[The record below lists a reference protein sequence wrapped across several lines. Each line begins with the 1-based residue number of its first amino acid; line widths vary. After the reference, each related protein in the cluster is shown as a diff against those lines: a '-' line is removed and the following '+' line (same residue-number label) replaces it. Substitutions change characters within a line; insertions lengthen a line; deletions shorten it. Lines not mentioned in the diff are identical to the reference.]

1 MKFKLSILITG
12 KIIWIFNEVMMKEK
26 IEYSLGRNK
35 FDNLPEQFSVDT
47 FEEFIDHILKVRG
60 KAKGE
65 IYFSSAFNYGEHDDL
80 DRFSESGHY
89 RLKKLAKCKKFLAL
103 DFDWFEDF
111 STMEKVLKT
120 IGIFKGI
127 GYTTWSHTT
136 TNPRLRAVLQL
147 DRLVNPSES
156 VEIGLAIQR
165 YIERQHG
172 ASIKL
177 DKSVYSPEHMIYGPS
192 PDATIYNLEG
202 EIINVDNAIATWLK
216 KNEITNIKDDQS
228 SHSKLIAESLDKTL
242 KRIDFSDEPTWSDV
256 ANILARVYGEEG
268 RNIFIKFSE
277 GKYSNKGYSNFDRSE
292 VDARYDRALREAKIR
307 KTGFGITRLCELANL
322 TIADVDFEDTSTELI
337 FRNVDSKNRPY
348 QVTEN
353 IAALLDCKNIMIR
366 YNQIKKKTEID
377 IPNFKCASDEKD
389 NAALTYIT
397 DLAIKAGLSAA
408 RVDEMTLNIAAQRP
422 YCPVQEYIE
431 SNSWDGQDRL
441 TPFINQI
448 HSSDQVMC
456 ELICRKWLIQA
467 VAAIYEEKGLNSSG
481 VLVITGKQGIGKTRF
496 FKDLTHE
503 ISDVFLEGAILSPSD
518 KDSVLTICSNWI
530 VELGE
535 LDATFK
541 KSDIAQLKAFLT
553 KNTDTVR
560 KPYAKKDSIYPRRTV
575 FAGTV
580 NNFECLND
588 PTGNRRFWV
597 IDVDAIKRDP
607 LINYQQLWAQIK
619 NLYDQGE
626 DWHFSHA
633 EQTKLD
639 LYSKQFLINDIAVEK
654 LLRKYDFVNATKW
667 EQKTMSD
674 ICSVIFLDNPTKGDM
689 QRMAAAIREFNGN
702 QKPKKTNGINYHFVP
717 L

>member
-1 MKFKLSILITG
+1 
-12 KIIWIFNEVMMKEK
+12 MKEK

-89 RLKKLAKCKKFLAL
+89 RLKKLAKPKKFLAL

-111 STMEKVLKT
+111 STMERVLGT

-127 GYTTWSHTT
+127 GYTTWSHTP

-147 DRLVNPSES
+147 DRLVNSSES
-156 VEIGLAIQR
+156 VEIGLAIQK
-165 YIERQHG
+165 YIEKQHG

-192 PDATIYNLEG
+192 PGAIIYEFKG
-202 EIINVDNAIATWLK
+202 EIINVDNAIATWLT
-216 KNEITNIKDDQS
+216 KNEIANISDDAL
-228 SHSKLIAESLDKTL
+228 SHKKLTEESLDKTL
-242 KRIDFSDEPTWSDV
+242 KRINYTDEPTWSDV
-256 ANILARVYGEEG
+256 ANILARVYGEDA
-268 RNIFIKFSE
+268 RNKFIKFSE
-277 GKYSNKGYSNFDRSE
+277 GKYANKSYSKFNISE
-292 VDARYDRALREAKIR
+292 VNGRYDRALREARTR

-322 TIADVDFEDTSTELI
+322 SFSEVTFEGTSSDLI
-337 FRNVDSKNRPY
+337 FPNVDSKNRPL

-353 IAALLDCKNIMIR
+353 IAALLDHKNILAR
-366 YNQIKKKTEID
+366 YNQIKKKIEID

-397 DLAIKAGLSAA
+397 DEAIKAGLSST
-408 RVDEMTLNIAAQRP
+408 RIDEMTLNIAVQRP
-422 YCPVQEYIE
+422 YCPVRDYIE
-431 SNSWDGQDRL
+431 SSPWDGLDHISL
-441 TPFINQI
+441 FVSQI
-448 HSSDQVMC
+448 YSSDQSMC

-467 VAAIYEEKGLNSSG
+467 VAAIYEAKGLNSSG
-481 VLVITGKQGIGKTRF
+481 VLVITGSQGIGKTRL
-496 FKDLTHE
+496 FKDLTQE
-503 ISDVFLEGAILSPSD
+503 INEVFLEGAILNPSD

-597 IDVDAIKRDP
+597 IDVDAIKRDSS
-607 LINYQQLWAQIK
+607 INYQQLWAQIK
-619 NLYDQGE
+619 NIYDQGE
-626 DWHFSHA
+626 SWHFSTS

-639 LYSKQFLINDIAVEK
+639 IYSKQFLINDLAVEK
-654 LLRKYDFVNATKW
+654 LLRHYDFANASKW
-667 EQKTMSD
+667 VQKTMSE
-674 ICSVIFLDNPTKGDM
+674 ICSAIYLDKPSKGDM
-689 QRMAAAIREFNGN
+689 QRMAATIREFNGN
-702 QKPKKTNGINYHFVP
+702 QKPRKTNGINYHFVP
-717 L
+717 FE

>member
-1 MKFKLSILITG
+1 M
-12 KIIWIFNEVMMKEK
+12 EK
-26 IEYSLGRNK
+26 IEYSIGQNK
-35 FDNLPEQFSVDT
+35 FDNLPKQFSVDN

-65 IYFSSAFNYGEHDDL
+65 IYFSSAFKYGDHDDI
-80 DRFSESGHY
+80 DKFPESGHY
-89 RLKKLAKCKKFLAL
+89 RLKKLAKDKKFLAL
-103 DFDWFEDF
+103 DFDWFENF

-127 GYTTWSHTT
+127 GYTTWSHTPT
-136 TNPRLRAVLQL
+136 KPRLRAVLEL
-147 DRLVNPSES
+147 NRLVNPSES

-165 YIERQHG
+165 YIEKEHG
-172 ASIKL
+172 ATIKL

-192 PDATIYNLEG
+192 PDAIIYNFEG
-202 EIINVDNAIATWLK
+202 AIINVDEAIATWSK
-216 KNEITNIKDDQS
+216 KDEITPINNDQLN
-228 SHSKLIAESLDKTL
+228 HSRLTAESLDSTL

-268 RNIFIKFSE
+268 RNKFIKFSE
-277 GKYSNKGYSNFDRSE
+277 GKYSNNSYSNFDRSE

-307 KTGFGITRLCELANL
+307 KTGFGITRLCQLANL
-322 TIADVDFEDTSTELI
+322 TLADVDFEDAYSELI
-337 FRNVDSKNRPY
+337 FKNVDSKNKPL

-353 IAALLDCKNIMIR
+353 IAALLDHKNIIIR
-366 YNQIKKKTEID
+366 YNQIKKKAEID

-389 NAALTYIT
+389 NASLTYIT
-397 DLAIKAGLSAA
+397 DLAIKAGLSAS
-408 RVDEMTLNIAAQRP
+408 RVDEMTLSIAAQRP

-431 SNSWDGQDRL
+431 SKSWDGQDRL
-441 TPFINQI
+441 TTFINQI

-456 ELICRKWLIQA
+456 DLICKKWLIQA
-467 VAAIYEEKGLNSSG
+467 VAAIYEEKGLISSG

-503 ISDVFLEGAILSPSD
+503 ISDVFLEGAILNPGD

-597 IDVDAIKRDP
+597 VDVDIIKRDAS
-607 LINYQQLWAQIK
+607 LNYQQLWAQIK

-626 DWHFSHA
+626 DWHFSNI

-654 LLRKYDFVNATKW
+654 LLRKYDFINATRW
-667 EQKTMSD
+667 QQKMMSE
-674 ICSVIFLDNPTKGDM
+674 ICSEIFFDNPTKGDM
-689 QRMAAAIREFNGN
+689 QRLAAAIREFNGN
-702 QKPKKTNGINYHFVP
+702 QKPRKTNGINYHFVP